1 MLSALTREQDSREDE
16 EDMASQSKD
25 KNHSTTQNHA
35 ANPPQTRK
43 QEPPAAINLSN
54 RVLSHS
60 MLIMSNQEESAHLPQ
75 TKQEPPGATKP
86 HAATNLPN
94 RVLSHIMPNWMKK
107 YVTPKKH
114 PLEQSQE
121 SQDSQDSQAFVQT
134 NDDKFLDDSDDLMS
148 EFPDGNGHIS
158 MSKDDMIDP
167 TQSPTIGWC
176 TCTTNTRKDKSSGL
190 RTMYKHCLGCYSC
203 PNCVFRERPRLPQ
216 KGKRAGCPPL
226 PSVYE
231 QCPQCCDG
239 TKMHHEECNV
249 SIQWKETGT
258 GWNGTFL
265 ALTIIHVL
273 LTWEKFL
280 TLLQKSLPKLL
291 GLHQRPVQSN

>member
-203 PNCVFRERPRLPQ
+203 PNCVFRERPRLPHVPAAQ
-216 KGKRAGCPPL
+216 YVRKRP
-226 PSVYE
+226 
-231 QCPQCCDG
+231 
-239 TKMHHEECNV
+239 N
-249 SIQWKETGT
+249 I
-258 GWNGTFL
+258 
-265 ALTIIHVL
+265 
-273 LTWEKFL
+273 TWSA
-280 TLLQKSLPKLL
+280 T
-291 GLHQRPVQSN
+291 